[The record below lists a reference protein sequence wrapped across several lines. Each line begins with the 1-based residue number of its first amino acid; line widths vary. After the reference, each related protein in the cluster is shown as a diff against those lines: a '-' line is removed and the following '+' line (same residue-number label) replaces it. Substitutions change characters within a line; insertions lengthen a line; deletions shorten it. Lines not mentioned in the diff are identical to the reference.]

1 MEQVFRVDE
10 QDFISRPICFRDFLN
25 KSSRVSAR
33 LDSILSHSSVL
44 FPEDSSA
51 VSARVASAA
60 VKLNQLPSRSIEF
73 TELGNVLE
81 NTIPLYEHISMRTL
95 EFIKLD
101 NILRKNP
108 QYKSAA
114 MRAMKYDGINPTLLS
129 KTQKKEDKLV
139 HVEKRERKEEE
150 EETAKQTELEKNDIK
165 EVVCE
170 SPVLTNTDTSNSATN
185 HSSTRVN
192 QSKYIWNPHDDMDVI
207 VIDKEDNTNSSSCSR
222 PTNNKDMWNPID
234 EMDGLI
240 AEQPTNSDRNM
251 NTVRQPVIANG
262 IIKHET
268 PNDNN
273 LIACVSVYMGYNRCL
288 EKVEQ
293 RLGRL
298 LKVAFRL
305 YLLGSNTLSDLKRSF
320 FCAHD
325 NDFSVNA
332 MEQRPKLHDMHKV
345 RRCPWQINEILFPV
359 EQYTWIKNNELQFR
373 FPSSFFFIG
382 DTFYVDTMGSDPTG
396 ISLKMTDIS
405 EPIRSWAADRGLG
418 VYKVASIHET
428 KVVDLVT
435 RLGQPFVYVHQGTC
449 EHLVCFTDL
458 RLRTA
463 ADPPGFYPI
472 NLVERKFRRKMC
484 RACNVET
491 AEWIVKNCLTLPSDS
506 FYICTE
512 CLLEVC
518 FDSANQPI
526 DNYELIPYC
535 DRQALSESDVY
546 MTTIISRLE
555 KIGQVI
561 SGEFDGG
568 FVRGEDRQEEQRLEG
583 KRNVRR
589 KYKRRIVEEK
599 ETEAVA
605 KPEPETEGESE
616 PEIQCNQSKKPRIAK
631 KVSKPLKT
639 LESLVPVNETGLDDA
654 ELARLIC
661 RRSERFS
668 VGRTTSVLT
677 PK

>member
-60 VKLNQLPSRSIEF
+60 ARLNQLPSRSIEF

-129 KTQKKEDKLV
+129 KTQKKEDKPV
-139 HVEKRERKEEE
+139 DVEKRECKEKE
-150 EETAKQTELEKNDIK
+150 EETAKQTEVGEGQTELEKNDIK
-165 EVVCE
+165 EDVCE
-170 SPVLTNTDTSNSATN
+170 SPVLTNTDTNNSATG
-185 HSSTRVN
+185 HSNTRVN

-207 VIDKEDNTNSSSCSR
+207 VIDRDDNTNSFSCSR
-222 PTNNKDMWNPID
+222 LPNNKDMWNPID

-251 NTVRQPVIANG
+251 NTVSQPVIAND

-273 LIACVSVYMGYNRCL
+273 LIACVSIYMGYNRCL

-332 MEQRPKLHDMHKV
+332 MEQRPKLHDMHK
-345 RRCPWQINEILFPV
+345 
-359 EQYTWIKNNELQFR
+359 FR

-405 EPIRSWAADRGLG
+405 EPIRSWATDRGLG

-428 KVVDLVT
+428 KVIDLVT

-463 ADPPGFYPI
+463 ADLPGFYPI

-491 AEWIVKNCLTLPSDS
+491 AEWIVKNCRMLPSDS

-568 FVRGEDRQEEQRLEG
+568 FGKEDRQEEQRLEG
-583 KRNVRR
+583 KKVRR
-589 KYKRRIVEEK
+589 RYKRRIVEEET
-599 ETEAVA
+599 ETEAVSVA

-616 PEIQCNQSKKPRIAK
+616 PEVQCNQSKKPRITR

-668 VGRTTSVLT
+668 VGRTNSVLT